1 MKLLPMISILLVFL
15 VVGITC
21 NQQLDRYEAGVGE
34 EVTVMLTLGNTGDS
48 ALDVSVTP
56 DLPKGIVTTDLG
68 VQSVEISPGTTN
80 RVIYPIKGEEPGSYE
95 VVSQVDFS
103 TETSGTSRRIRCG
116 DERNRMLIVS

>member
-21 NQQLDRYEAGVGE
+21 NQQLDRYEAG
-34 EVTVMLTLGNTGDS
+34 VTVMLTLGNTGDS

-103 TETSGTSRRIRCG
+103 TEKSGISRRIRCG